1 MTKTQRRS
9 PQWDESE
16 PGAMAPSVLTNTD
29 QQGMARALPYDKL
42 AMRPYKYCRYSLFWF
57 VPEF

>member
-29 QQGMARALPYDKL
+29 QQGTARALPYDRL
-42 AMRPYKYCRYSLFWF
+42 AMRPY
-57 VPEF
+57 